1 MTSWRR
7 RYLTLGENIS
17 KAFWA
22 LKDWWA
28 RDENT
33 ISGHVSVICPVI
45 LKLVFI
51 ISFGILHLAMPLDD
65 YSR

>member
-1 MTSWRR
+1 MTSWKR

-17 KAFWA
+17 KACWA

-33 ISGHVSVICPVI
+33 VSLHLSMICPVI

-51 ISFGILHLAMPLDD
+51 I
-65 YSR
+65 

>member
-7 RYLTLGENIS
+7 KSLTLGENIS
-17 KAFWA
+17 KACWA
-22 LKDWWA
+22 LKDWRA

-33 ISGHVSVICPVI
+33 ISGHLSVICPVI

-51 ISFGILHLAMPLDD
+51 ISFGILHLAMHLDD
-65 YSR
+65 